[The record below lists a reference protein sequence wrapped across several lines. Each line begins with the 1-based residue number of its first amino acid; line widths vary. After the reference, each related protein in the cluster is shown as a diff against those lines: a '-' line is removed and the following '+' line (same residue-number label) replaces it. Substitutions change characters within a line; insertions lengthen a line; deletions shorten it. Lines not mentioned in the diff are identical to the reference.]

1 MEYINVIR
9 RKLISLAEYSKELSP
24 FKDYSFDQYVGNYFI
39 KRTGERLIQLIVE
52 NMVDINSV
60 VISQKNLPPP
70 KDYYSSFEIL
80 GTIDVLPTDFSLAL
94 APCTGMRNRLVYEYD
109 RIDDRLVFNGI
120 SKLIEMVNV
129 YIKHINHFIKGID

>member
-1 MEYINVIR
+1 MEYTNVIR
-9 RKLISLAEYSKELSP
+9 RKLISLVEYSKELSP

-80 GTIDVLPTDFSLAL
+80 GTIDVIPTDFALAL
-94 APCTGMRNRLVYEYD
+94 APCTGMRNRLVHEYD
-109 RIDDRLVFNGI
+109 RIDDLLVFNGI

-129 YIKHINHFIKGID
+129 YIKHINHFLKGIG